1 MKKTLTA
8 AELKELKRYI
18 EETHEALEREKE
30 NERVETLGFKVETK
44 FIKRTNTVRY
54 NASKNPVERR
64 VELRMRNDNIGSA
77 LIERELIDGEGFERS
92 YNEDGIAV
100 LIKDW
105 DGSREMLD
113 AITQLLDDTEAI
125 NDGEKKLYIEQLAS
139 STPKRIV
146 YPLTAAQERAKT
158 RKPTQE
164 ELDELSEI
172 EVLADDYEFG
182 YAAPVV
188 KKETE
193 IRIIKREELRTP
205 EDFLKALA
213 SIKTMFA

>member
-1 MKKTLTA
+1 MKKTITA

-18 EETHEALEREKE
+18 EETCEALEREKE
-30 NERVETLGFKVETK
+30 NERVETVFV
-44 FIKRTNTVRY
+44 KRTNTVRY
-54 NASKNPVERR
+54 NASKNSI
-64 VELRMRNDNIGSA
+64 ELRMRNDNAGCSA
-77 LIERELIDGEGFERS
+77 LIERELIDGEGFKRG

-113 AITQLLDDTEAI
+113 AIAHLLDDTEVI
-125 NDGEKKLYIEQLAS
+125 KEKKLYGAEVAS
-139 STPKRIV
+139 STPKRVV

-213 SIKTMFA
+213 GIKTMFA

>member
-1 MKKTLTA
+1 MRKTITA
-8 AELKELKRYI
+8 AELKRYI
-18 EETHEALEREKE
+18 EETCEALKREEE
-30 NERVETLGFKVETK
+30 NKRAEALSFKVETK

-54 NASKNPVERR
+54 NASKNSI
-64 VELRMRNDNIGSA
+64 ELRMRNDSIGSA
-77 LIERELIDGEGFERS
+77 LIERELIDGEGFKRGH
-92 YNEDGIAV
+92 NEDGIAV

-113 AITQLLDDTEAI
+113 AISQLLDDTEVI
-125 NDGEKKLYIEQLAS
+125 NDEEKKLYIEQLAS